1 MFRILFISIWLFA
14 HPVHITFT
22 SIEYMPGK
30 DSFNVF
36 VKMYFDDFLT
46 DCKLNGND
54 IQNKDFSAV
63 NVSSQDIMEKYL
75 TKKIILKANDKILTG
90 KIMEMKLNG
99 NEINL
104 NLGYGSAGKPKTV
117 TVKNLI
123 LTDLYDDQSNMII
136 MKINE
141 LEEGVKLTSA
151 DTERIFELK

>member
-1 MFRILFISIWLFA
+1 MFRILFISIWFFA
-14 HPVHITFT
+14 HPVHITLT
-22 SIEYMPGK
+22 SIEYMPGM

-36 VKMYFDDFLT
+36 VKMYFDDFLI

-54 IQNKDFSAV
+54 IQNKDFSTV
-63 NVSSQDIMEKYL
+63 NMSSRDVMEKYL
-75 TKKIILKANDKILTG
+75 SKKIVLKVNEKILSG

-99 NEINL
+99 NEISMNM
-104 NLGYGSAGKPKTV
+104 GYGSAGKPKTV

-123 LTDLYDDQSNMII
+123 MTDLYDDQSNMII